1 MLLYRIP
8 LLRGRSHVKCSDH
21 DKKKIQNMFI
31 FKCLNIAASKI
42 LHMCEMQDAVNIL
55 CAHHAA
61 RFSHFPRSP

>member
-1 MLLYRIP
+1 MLNVLTTI
-8 LLRGRSHVKCSDH
+8 
-21 DKKKIQNMFI
+21 KKKIQNMFI

-61 RFSHFPRSP
+61 RFSHFPSSP